1 MGANAAAE
9 LEALVRRLLE
19 RFDDL
24 DMEAIAELMA
34 DDVQGVD
41 EISRAWLRG
50 KSNIE
55 GYFAQLGEM
64 GVSDVKSSPDDFHAT
79 SWGDAG
85 VVTLMVDQTYS
96 AGGEHVHIVAPM
108 TVVFRRDGG
117 QWKIVLVAA
126 VPLPDTS

>member
-24 DMEAIAELMA
+24 DMESIANLMA

-50 KSNIE
+50 KSSIE
-55 GYFAQLGEM
+55 AYFSQLGEM

-79 SWGDAG
+79 SWDDTGL
-85 VVTLMVDQTYS
+85 VTLMVDQTYS
-96 AGGEHVHIVAPM
+96 AGGEHVHVVAPM
-108 TVVFRRDGG
+108 TVVCRRDGG
-117 QWKIVLVAA
+117 EWKIVLVSA
-126 VPLPDTS
+126 VPLPDAA

>member
-1 MGANAAAE
+1 MGANGE
-9 LEALVRRLLE
+9 LETLVRRLLD

-24 DMEAIAELMA
+24 DMEAIAGLMA

-41 EISRAWLRG
+41 ELSRGWLRG

-64 GVSDVKSSPDDFHAT
+64 GVADVKSSASDFHAT

-85 VVTLMVDQTYS
+85 LVTLMIDQTYT
-96 AGGEHVHIVAPM
+96 AGGEHVHVVAPM
-108 TVVFRRDGG
+108 TVVFRRDHGE
-117 QWKIVLVAA
+117 WKIVLVSA
-126 VPLPDTS
+126 VPLPDAA